1 MVKPGGAVKHAA
13 VFCDKPVIKKRG
25 YLLEVT
31 ARRPKETTLR
41 RLVERLALL
50 RYNELFLY
58 DAGAGGSAGE
68 TIVRYAAMKGVEI
81 LEIGEEELRELRREG
96 VIEVATEAAR
106 SLAGR
111 VEAMRERMALASVA
125 RIGDLRPLGEGAS
138 RVARHTMGD
147 RRPQVEAKVERFL
160 VTDFSDGRDWHSPI
174 ISLPGIVMG
183 GYFAMIGAKAA
194 KMDLEREV
202 AQFLDAPLAGT
213 LLKLG
218 TLYLRGGAYRED
230 SSEYFNILAGDRGY
244 SRHPGI
250 TDFVLEEVSSVLR
263 GVMKEAERHLNRG
276 ESAQEILYTALL
288 LDASCHRK
296 SEVRLKTVKEEF
308 VKMWNRHYEPAGR
321 DAAASKLPRF

>member
-1 MVKPGGAVKHAA
+1 M
-13 VFCDKPVIKKRG
+13 FEKRG

-31 ARRPKETTLR
+31 TRRPKEATLR
-41 RLVERLALL
+41 RLVDRLALL

-58 DAGAGGSAGE
+58 SETSCCSALAVPSLEGETASVQQQGTAGARQQVGE

-81 LEIGEEELRELRREG
+81 REIGEEELKELRREG
-96 VIEVATEAAR
+96 VFEVATEAAR

-111 VEAMRERMALASVA
+111 VEAMRERMAAADGQVRMLATT
-125 RIGDLRPLGEGAS
+125 GGEDAANKI
-138 RVARHTMGD
+138 R
-147 RRPQVEAKVERFL
+147 RFL

-183 GYFAMIGAKAA
+183 GYFALIGAKAA

-218 TLYLRGGAYRED
+218 TLYLRGGAYRENA
-230 SSEYFNILAGDRGY
+230 SEYFNILAGDRGY

-288 LDASCHRK
+288 LDAACHRK
-296 SEVRLKTVKEEF
+296 SEARLKTVKEEF
-308 VKMWNRHYEPAGR
+308 VKMWNRHFESSGR
-321 DAAASKLPRF
+321 DSAASKLPRF

>member
-1 MVKPGGAVKHAA
+1 MVE
-13 VFCDKPVIKKRG
+13 KRG

-31 ARRPKETTLR
+31 DRRPTTATLG

-58 DAGAGGSAGE
+58 DAPSCCSTLAVSSQAAKTASVRQQVAGE
-68 TIVRYAAMKGVEI
+68 TIVRHAAMKGVEI
-81 LEIGEEELRELRREG
+81 KEIGGDELAELRREG
-96 VIEVATEAAR
+96 VIEVATEASQ

-111 VEAMRERMALASVA
+111 VEAMRERMAAAGEKTKTLA
-125 RIGDLRPLGEGAS
+125 P
-138 RVARHTMGD
+138 T
-147 RRPQVEAKVERFL
+147 AKRFL

-183 GYFAMIGAKAA
+183 GYCALIGSKAA
-194 KMDLEREV
+194 KMDLEREL
-202 AQFLDAPLAGT
+202 AQFLDAPLAGA

-218 TLYLRGGAYRED
+218 TLCLRGGAYREN

-263 GVMKEAERHLNRG
+263 GVMKEAERHLHRG
-276 ESAQEILYTALL
+276 ETAKEILYTALL
-288 LDASCHRK
+288 LDAACNRR
-296 SEVRLKTVKEEF
+296 SEARLKTVKEEF
-308 VKMWNRHYEPAGR
+308 VKMWNRHFEPAGR
-321 DAAASKLPRF
+321 DAAASRLPRF